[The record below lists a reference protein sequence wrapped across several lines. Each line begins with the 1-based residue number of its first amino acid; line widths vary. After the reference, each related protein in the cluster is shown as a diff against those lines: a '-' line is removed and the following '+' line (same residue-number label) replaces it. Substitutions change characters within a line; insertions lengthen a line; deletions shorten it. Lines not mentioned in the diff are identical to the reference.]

1 MLLVWPVSWCAA
13 GASVL
18 RHRTCLLTCWNKSLF
33 QEELQNSGAHATFGG
48 PDGMPSE
55 RDKMATYFIEAA
67 RWAELTHDCVMGIVY

>member
-1 MLLVWPVSWCAA
+1 M
-13 GASVL
+13 
-18 RHRTCLLTCWNKSLF
+18 F